1 MASRNPGSLPD
12 APNQQVRVA
21 LVERIKTLLAT
32 NDWTQQEAARLCG
45 QRQPRIS
52 DLRRGAA
59 ARFSLDALVNIAAA
73 LERHSNTREGNAM
86 EYTEE
91 DGLRLAAEFMAK
103 VAARPVQGR
112 YPVATESSTTER
124 GGQVVASSGIS
135 TVGGRV
141 ALVGDVVRYPDGSET
156 TIVSGAG
163 VAMIYRGKPA
173 AVVGSEL
180 ENGDR
185 IDGPAHNGLTFT
197 QYADEAP
204 IKGLLD
210 RTYVPQ

>member
-1 MASRNPGSLPD
+1 
-12 APNQQVRVA
+12 
-21 LVERIKTLLAT
+21 
-32 NDWTQQEAARLCG
+32 
-45 QRQPRIS
+45 
-52 DLRRGAA
+52 
-59 ARFSLDALVNIAAA
+59 
-73 LERHSNTREGNAM
+73 M

-91 DGLRLAAEFMAK
+91 DGLRLTAEFMAK

-124 GGQVVASSGIS
+124 GGQVVATSGIS
-135 TVGGRV
+135 TVGGHL

-156 TIVSGAG
+156 RIVSGAG
-163 VAMIYRGKPA
+163 MAMIYRGKPA

-185 IDGPAHNGLTFT
+185 INGPTHNGLTVT

-210 RTYVPQ
+210 RTYRLQ